1 MPPARCRA
9 TAASR
14 LMACGRAACAAL
26 LAVGLLAAAVPLA
39 GAGVLFEA
47 PFLPFDVSRSPSSV
61 AIQDLNGDGHPDLVV
76 SVYNSEAV
84 SVLLGNGDGTFGA
97 RTDFTTGKNPQSV
110 AVGDLDGDGRAD
122 LVVTNYAIHTISVLL
137 GNGDGT
143 FRAKNDFAAGSY
155 PQHVAL
161 ADVNHDGRLDAVVTN
176 RGANTVSVLT
186 GNGNGTFAARTQYST
201 GTTPMWVAVGLLD
214 GDANP
219 DLVVAN
225 SGAGTVSVLR
235 GNGDGTFQPK
245 TDFSAG
251 AAPRSLALADL
262 NADGWL
268 DLAVANSSPSTV
280 SVLPGNGDGTFG
292 TRTGYAVGANP
303 QGVAV
308 ADLNHDGVPDLVTAN
323 YSANT
328 ASVLLGRGG
337 GTFAARSDYR
347 AGNQPNALAI
357 GDLDGDGDP
366 DLAVTDWF
374 TWEFATVAVLQG
386 NGDGTFGAQRHFA
399 TGSDPWALVSG
410 DLDRDGTPDLVTAN
424 YGANT
429 VSVLLGN
436 GDATFAPKADYASG
450 VNPVSLALCDF
461 NADGRLDLA
470 IANRGA
476 TTVSVLLGLGDGSFA
491 ARRDFAVGTS
501 PMAVA
506 TGELNRDGW
515 PDLVVVNRG
524 AGTVS
529 VLLGNGD
536 GTFRTRTDYGT
547 GTDPFSAAL
556 GDLNGD
562 GNLDVAVVNSSSNT
576 VSILLGNGD
585 GTLQRKTDFIT
596 GGQPYSVAIA
606 DLNGDTRLDLA
617 VANRGTN
624 SVSVLLGNGDGSF
637 APRTDY
643 LAGLFPQSVVI
654 KDLDG
659 DGHPDLAV
667 ANEQSNSIAVFLG
680 RGDGTFLPKT
690 AYGAGTYARSLV
702 AVDVNEDQGEDL
714 VVACFSM
721 NAVTVLLNAA
731 PPPMANPV
739 TIGPVSGPITSPGS
753 CVALPVMIQRTSAE
767 PVRGFSATV
776 RLSASL
782 RLCGARADEGGY
794 LSGANPNVQMGIV
807 DRGGGVYSIDGAI
820 LGEPCGATASSG
832 TLFTLHLAS
841 DSSSGTG
848 RVTLSAIALRDC
860 ANNGIPARVAS
871 PGLATVPI
879 LPPDNPVTLGSPA
892 GCVTSAD
899 SCVTMP
905 VLIQRTT
912 ADPLIG
918 FSLKL
923 QLSPNLR
930 LCGARAS
937 EGGYFGSFNPAN
949 SLQVLDLGGGL
960 YSVDCAIL
968 GSPCGPTASSGTL
981 CLLHLASEA
990 AGGTGTVTPVS
1001 VTLRDCDNR
1010 RVASDA
1016 GPAGAIMIA
1025 NVRPAAISGL
1035 AATQQATGTGS
1046 GGTTKISLN
1055 WGAVGSGKTVE
1066 LFRTGFGA
1074 YPEYDDAGG
1083 SAPAVPTWPPD
1094 ARWVHIASLPAGS
1107 AYEDDPRM
1115 RDFWYYAAFAQD
1127 ECGAVSLP
1135 AMTTGTLSYHLG
1147 DVSDGVTQCEGN
1159 GRVWAEDLSLLG
1171 SRYGATLVPGDPHGC
1186 LDVGPTSDA
1195 SEDGLPTTDNRLD
1208 FEDLMM
1214 FTTNFNQV
1222 SGPPSSPARAERDE
1236 LTVVA
1241 PARVVAGQVF
1251 TASLRLGGAGNLQGL
1266 SARLDWDR
1274 RIVEP
1279 LGIRP
1284 GALVESQGGVVFS
1297 GSAGVV
1303 DVALVGARER
1313 GLAGDGVLATVTFR
1327 ALAAGGPCV
1336 TIASVDARDR
1346 WNHKTTLG
1354 GGRPAAPEVTALMPA
1369 APNPFR
1375 GTTTLAFSLARP
1387 GAVELAVFSVDGR
1400 RVRTLSRETKEAG
1413 TYRPVWTGTDDR
1425 GQTVRPG
1432 MYYAR
1437 LVTPDGRFTR
1447 ALVRVE

>member
-1 MPPARCRA
+1 MRA
-9 TAASR
+9 DREPVSSGLAA
-14 LMACGRAACAAL
+14 LAAL
-26 LAVGLLAAAVPLA
+26 LAVAMLMAAVFPA

-61 AIQDLNGDGHPDLVV
+61 AIQDLNGDGRPDLAV
-76 SVYNSEAV
+76 SVYNSDAV
-84 SVLLGNGDGTFGA
+84 SVLLGNDDGTFGA
-97 RTDFTTGKNPQSV
+97 RTDFATGKNPQSV

-122 LVVTNYAIHTISVLL
+122 LVVANYAAHTISVLL
-137 GNGDGT
+137 GYGDGT
-143 FRAKNDFAAGSY
+143 FRAKNDFASGSY

-161 ADVNHDGRLDAVVTN
+161 ADLNHDGRLDAAVTN
-176 RGANTVSVLT
+176 RGTNTVAVLL
-186 GNGNGTFAARTQYST
+186 GNGNGTFAARTQYAV
-201 GTTPMWVAVGLLD
+201 GTTPMWVAIGLLNGD
-214 GDANP
+214 GHP

-245 TDFSAG
+245 TDVSVG
-251 AAPRSLALADL
+251 AAPRSLGLADL
-262 NADGWL
+262 NADGRL

-292 TRTGYAVGANP
+292 TRTINTVGANP
-303 QGVAV
+303 QAVAV
-308 ADLNHDGVPDLVTAN
+308 SDLDHDGTLDLVTAN
-323 YSANT
+323 YSANS
-328 ASVLLGRGG
+328 ASVLLGHGD

-357 GDLDGDGDP
+357 GDLDGDGDQ

-374 TWEFATVAVLQG
+374 TWDFATVAVLQG
-386 NGDGTFGAQRHFA
+386 NGDGTFGVQRHFA
-399 TGSDPWALVSG
+399 TGSDPWAVVSG
-410 DLDRDGTPDLVTAN
+410 DLDRDGIPDLVTAN

-429 VSVLLGN
+429 ISVLLGH
-436 GDATFAPKADYASG
+436 GDATFAPKADFPTG
-450 VNPVSLALCDF
+450 VNPVSLALSDF

-491 ARRDFAVGTS
+491 ARHDFTVGTS
-501 PMAVA
+501 PMSVA
-506 TGELNRDGW
+506 TGDLNQDGW

-529 VLLGNGD
+529 VLPGNGD
-536 GTFRTRTDYGT
+536 GTFRARSDFTT
-547 GTDPFSAAL
+547 GADPFAVAV

-562 GNLDVAVVNSSSNT
+562 SKLDVAVVNSSSNT

-585 GTLQRKTDFIT
+585 GSLRPKTDFVT

-617 VANRGTN
+617 VADRGTN
-624 SVSVLLGNGDGSF
+624 AVSVLLGNGDGSF

-643 LAGLFPQSVVI
+643 LAGLFPQSVII

-659 DGHPDLAV
+659 DGHLDLAV
-667 ANEQSNSIAVFLG
+667 ANEQSNSVSVFLG
-680 RGDGTFLPKT
+680 RGDGTFPPKT
-690 AYGAGTYARSLV
+690 SYGAGTYARSLV
-702 AVDVNEDQGEDL
+702 AVDVNEDQGVDL

-721 NAVTVLLNAA
+721 NTVTVLLNAA

-739 TIGPVSGPITSPGS
+739 AIGPVSGPITLQNS
-753 CVALPVMIQRTSAE
+753 CVTVPVTIQRTSAE
-767 PVRGFSATV
+767 PVLGFSATV

-782 RLCGARADEGGY
+782 RLCGAGVDEGGY
-794 LSGANPNVQMGIV
+794 LSGANSNVQLGIV

-848 RVTLSAIALRDC
+848 RATLSAITLRDC
-860 ANNGIPARVAS
+860 ANNGIPSRVAS
-871 PGLATVPI
+871 PGLVTISI
-879 LPPDNPVTLGSPA
+879 LPPDNPVTLGLPA
-892 GCVTSAD
+892 GCITSTD

-918 FSLKL
+918 FSVKL

-930 LCGARAS
+930 LGGARVSA
-937 EGGYFGSFNPAN
+937 GDYLGSFNPAN

-960 YSVDCAIL
+960 YSVDCVIL
-968 GSPCGPTASSGTL
+968 GPPCGATASSGTL
-981 CLLHLASEA
+981 FTLHLASDA
-990 AGGTGTVTPVS
+990 TSGIGAVAPVS
-1001 VTLRDCDNR
+1001 VALRDCDNHL
-1010 RVASDA
+1010 VSSSP
-1016 GPAGAIMIA
+1016 GPAGTITVEK
-1025 NVRPAAISGL
+1025 VRPAAISGL
-1035 AATQQATGTGS
+1035 AATQQASGTGS
-1046 GGTTKISLN
+1046 GGTTKITLN
-1055 WGAVGSGKTVE
+1055 WDAVGSGTTVE

-1083 SAPAVPTWPPD
+1083 SAPAAPSWPPD
-1094 ARWVHIASLPAGS
+1094 ARWVHIASLPGGT
-1107 AYEDDPRM
+1107 AYEDDPRL

-1127 ECGAVSLP
+1127 ECGAASLP
-1135 AMTTGTLSYHLG
+1135 AMTTGTLDYHLG
-1147 DVSDGVTQCEGN
+1147 DVSDGVTRCEGN
-1159 GRVWAEDLSLLG
+1159 GRVWTEDLSLLG
-1171 SRYGATLVPGDPHGC
+1171 SHYGATLAPGDPYGC

-1195 SEDGLPTTDNRLD
+1195 SEDGLPATDNTLD

-1222 SGPPSSPARAERDE
+1222 SGPQSSPALAERDE
-1236 LTVVA
+1236 LTLLV
-1241 PARVVAGQVF
+1241 PALVTAGELF

-1274 RIVEP
+1274 RVAEP
-1279 LGIRP
+1279 LEVRP
-1284 GALVESQGGVVFS
+1284 GALIESQGGVVFS
-1297 GSAGVV
+1297 GRAGVV
-1303 DVALVGARER
+1303 DAALVGARER

-1327 ALAAGGPCV
+1327 ALAAGAPGV
-1336 TIASVDARDR
+1336 TIASVDARDLR
-1346 WNHKTTLG
+1346 NRKTTLG
-1354 GGRPAAPEVTALMPA
+1354 RGRPVARVATSFMPA
-1369 APNPFR
+1369 APNPFQ
-1375 GTTTLAFSLARP
+1375 GATTLAFSLARP
-1387 GAVELAVFSVDGR
+1387 GPVELAIFSVDGR
-1400 RVRTLSRETKEAG
+1400 RVRTLSREAMEAG
-1413 TYRPVWTGTDDR
+1413 TYRPVWTGTDDH
-1425 GQTVRPG
+1425 GQAVRPG

-1437 LVTPDGRFTR
+1437 LVTPDGCFTR
-1447 ALVRVE
+1447 TLVRVE